1 MSIHQQIFE
10 ARLRFER
17 EMRNV
22 TSYGRVRYNGLT
34 VMGNE
39 VAAIAH
45 QRIEVLTDLSI
56 EILDMLNQIGQA
68 LERIE
73 RGSDDGK

>member
-10 ARLRFER
+10 ARLRFEQ

-22 TSYGRVRYNGLT
+22 TSYGHVRYNGLPVT
-34 VMGNE
+34 GNE

-45 QRIEVLTDLSI
+45 QRIEVLTELSI
-56 EILDMLNQIGQA
+56 EILDLLNQVGQA

-73 RGSDDGK
+73 RSSDDGK